1 MDMKYP
7 ELTTS
12 RKDPT
17 IWDIWRKTKEG
28 RIDTRNLNVRGT
40 DRASDTYIIAEQQ
53 KKGGTVHPIGII
65 VLEAI
70 EKKYDIWLPD
80 CKRKTLEANGYDLV
94 GNTPEVVRYRE
105 TVEKVE
111 DADLVYE
118 DALVE
123 WLHLITGKRP
133 VMKELVEACYFNR
146 SNPSKK
152 YTTIAGL
159 PGFRPG
165 NSPNIYFEQF
175 KYPKTQHLFV
185 EKEEPMSAL
194 NILPKFIKYDV
205 FHLSPSNQEVVVKI
219 MDTYM
224 ERKGLL
230 LERWDNDRVECFIV
244 FSQEGRGYSQ
254 IHGTVIDKDN
264 TETITDHTINI
275 CSGTGEAGYIDD
287 DGATTV
293 CNQPLDV
300 PKLKEMIANVLGPL
314 NEWPLLRG
322 NPLPDK
328 FIRELKTLA
337 ADVNPD
343 VKTHLEHYRKNIE
356 FLNSFSDEDWALW
369 PEEGMGE
376 GFADPSTATQYHTNF
391 KEVIGL
397 YLPLKPV
404 STPDLEGVKFCVAEE
419 MVDYDKGPNGER
431 PWPVL
436 LIHTP
441 TLSKEDDPNNDRQYI
456 TRTKLS
462 NYYHRK
468 DNDEIVMSTHAT
480 PTDARDASA
489 KLEFMFI
496 IESDSRNVLLRHT
509 SIGSNSFGGADHER
523 LFIPPKAGWLYWR
536 FRDFSTAA
544 NNDLAKGNSDWVG
557 GVRLDK
563 GFGRPP
569 TGNVNNAPG
578 NYFEDER
585 NAPQIPIGELGDL
598 EWPILEHSN
607 TLWPG
612 QEEIAEEDTI
622 VVGELTVP
630 EPRTPQSITT
640 QEEVD
645 IEDLKKE
652 NRNLK
657 AKFEGMKVEIADLKL
672 KTCAETET
680 LRKHTSAILEC
691 VNKEQDM
698 LRKKFDALEKWALN
712 LELEVPGNL
721 REPIH
726 PHVNVPDELD
736 ITSLPGTL

>member
-1 MDMKYP
+1 
-7 ELTTS
+7 
-12 RKDPT
+12 
-17 IWDIWRKTKEG
+17 
-28 RIDTRNLNVRGT
+28 
-40 DRASDTYIIAEQQ
+40 
-53 KKGGTVHPIGII
+53 
-65 VLEAI
+65 
-70 EKKYDIWLPD
+70 
-80 CKRKTLEANGYDLV
+80 
-94 GNTPEVVRYRE
+94 
-105 TVEKVE
+105 
-111 DADLVYE
+111 
-118 DALVE
+118 
-123 WLHLITGKRP
+123 
-133 VMKELVEACYFNR
+133 
-146 SNPSKK
+146 
-152 YTTIAGL
+152 
-159 PGFRPG
+159 
-165 NSPNIYFEQF
+165 
-175 KYPKTQHLFV
+175 
-185 EKEEPMSAL
+185 MSAL

-205 FHLSPSNQEVVVKI
+205 FHLSPSNQEAVVKI

-230 LERWDNDRVECFIV
+230 LERWDKDRVECFIV

-275 CSGTGEAGYIDD
+275 CSGTGESGYIDD

-314 NEWPLLRG
+314 TTSIANSDRRWPLLRG

-328 FIRELKTLA
+328 FIRELKTLE
-337 ADVNPD
+337 ADDNPD
-343 VKTHLEHYRKNIE
+343 TDHALDMYYENIE
-356 FLNSFSDEDWALW
+356 FLNSFSDEVWALW

-376 GFADPSTATQYHTNF
+376 GFADPSTATQYHANF

-404 STPDLEGVKFCVAEE
+404 PTPDLEGVKFCVAEE

-456 TRTKLS
+456 TRTKLT
-462 NYYHRK
+462 NYFHRK

-489 KLEFMFI
+489 KLEFMFVL
-496 IESDSRNVLLRHT
+496 ENDSRNVLLRHT

-536 FRDFSTAA
+536 FRGFSTAA

-585 NAPQIPIGELGDL
+585 NAPQIPIGELGDF

-622 VVGELTVP
+622 VVGELAVP
-630 EPRTPQSITT
+630 QPLTLESVTT
-640 QEEVD
+640 QEKVD
-645 IEDLKKE
+645 IEDLKKD
-652 NRNLK
+652 NHILKQDVQQLK
-657 AKFEGMKVEIADLKL
+657 AEIKDLSARNFETQESMA
-672 KTCAETET
+672 A
-680 LRKHTSAILEC
+680 
-691 VNKEQDM
+691 EQDTF
-698 LRKKFDALEKWALN
+698 RKKLGALEKWTLN
-712 LELEVPGNL
+712 LELTPAAETVPEQPSDNKVKEEEATEQVAEKPKVTKPL
-721 REPIH
+721 
-726 PHVNVPDELD
+726 VSLD
-736 ITSLPGTL
+736 ARLKALTQSLPF